1 MAKSVKS
8 DFKAGAEYLNIYWQ
22 SADHLE
28 DLRRN
33 FPVSLFRSQR
43 LSELGKRNYGYGNAA
58 SNDTLIALFVLQNLL
73 SPTTLG

>member
-33 FPVSLFRSQR
+33 FPVSLFRC
-43 LSELGKRNYGYGNAA
+43 ELGNWNYGYGNAA
-58 SNDTLIALFVLQNLL
+58 SNDTQIALFVLQNLL
-73 SPTTLG
+73 N